1 MREDNEKSENEDD
14 ANEEGYNIVEHKFCQ
29 KAYDKF
35 IISNGYKTQKRKK
48 IDFADIVSHLKSKEI
63 SCRKYN
69 YSLDKRVQNSDH
81 YYATL

>member
-1 MREDNEKSENEDD
+1 MIITVVSLGQDPSSYQE
-14 ANEEGYNIVEHKFCQ
+14 Q
-29 KAYDKF
+29 PAYDEF
-35 IISNGYKTQKRKK
+35 IKNNGYKTQKRKK
-48 IDFADIVSHLKSKEI
+48 IDFNEIVNHLKNKEI